1 MTSAAS
7 DRARAVLDY
16 HERTKHHF
24 HRMARSSGF
33 MEWANQPDPFR
44 RYAGA
49 GLVSLPL
56 ASRDPDLGYDGLYAS
71 AAPAA
76 DSSPVLAMV
85 NCKPVT
91 QQMYDMHLRQRQI
104 RRPTDEQN
112 NNRELVLE
120 EVINLELVNQDAE
133 RKGIADRPDVSA
145 QLAQQRRA
153 LLAGIAMQE
162 YVKDHPVEDA
172 DLQAHYDKQFGA
184 SQEFMARHI
193 LLNSRDA
200 AVAAIGSLD
209 KGEDFA
215 ELAKQHS
222 TGPSKSVG
230 GDLGWFEADQMVPEF
245 AAATAQLSN
254 GSYTKEPVKTQFGWH
269 VILREDSREVPKPD
283 LATARPEIEAE
294 IRQEHVA
301 QMVRDI
307 RAKADIEVK
316 GPGGEQ

>member
-1 MTSAAS
+1 MNLKTTKMIRTLALSCGLSLCASHAFGADEGSGVQTLLEIDGFPVTNLHLALFASQTGRNPQQPEEQIRMLNELANNFMLANSAGARELAGEPEIAAALEVA
-7 DRARAVLDY
+7 RARLLAQA
-16 HERTKHHF
+16 F
-24 HRMARSSGF
+24 IRS
-33 MEWANQPDPFR
+33 
-44 RYAGA
+44 
-49 GLVSLPL
+49 
-56 ASRDPDLGYDGLYAS
+56 
-71 AAPAA
+71 
-76 DSSPVLAMV
+76 
-85 NCKPVT
+85 
-91 QQMYDMHLRQRQI
+91 
-104 RRPTDEQN
+104 
-112 NNRELVLE
+112 ELEKVA
-120 EVINLELVNQDAE
+120 IDDAE
-133 RKGIADRPDVSA
+133 VRKRYDATYGGEP
-145 QLAQQRRA
+145 
-153 LLAGIAMQE
+153 GTE
-162 YVKDHPVEDA
+162 YK
-172 DLQAHYDKQFGA
+172 
-184 SQEFMARHI
+184 ARHI